1 MQLQP
6 VFDQSAN
13 VISITA
19 VRQDIDALTG
29 LLKNYPVVKV
39 LRGSNVLFEARR
51 PETEE
56 EIRQRK
62 LRAMES
68 IMRSATDRKKGNK
81 SLTQILIKERDKMR
95 SGTYEL

>member
-1 MQLQP
+1 MQLQSAAN
-6 VFDQSAN
+6 QSSNA
-13 VISITA
+13 ISITA
-19 VRQDIDALTG
+19 VRQDIDALTN
-29 LLKNYPVVKV
+29 LLKTFPVVNV

-56 EIRQRK
+56 EKTQRK

-68 IMRSATDRKKGNK
+68 IIQSATNRKRGGK
-81 SLTQILIKERDKMR
+81 SLTQILIEERDKMR